1 VVALIPLI
9 CIQLHVAFFFFLM
22 AIRRSKGNTRLVRLF
37 FARSHLLLTGLAL
50 PLQSSQVIFQMV
62 RSQRRAGPSSKCKCR
77 MRRIWN
83 VLRDPASAKVEHFV
97 LLKDLFI
104 GVLSSE
110 GQ

>member
-1 VVALIPLI
+1 
-9 CIQLHVAFFFFLM
+9 
-22 AIRRSKGNTRLVRLF
+22 LF
-37 FARSHLLLTGLAL
+37 FARRHLLLTGLALL

-62 RSQRRAGPSSKCKCR
+62 RSQGRAGLSSKCKCR

-83 VLRDPASAKVEHFV
+83 VLRDPASANVEHFV